1 MKIPLVN
8 TASELFIPVR
18 LNYTIVNP
26 KRFAKIINR
35 LKCVDI
41 LSNTVPASG
50 LVLATW
56 LYSNEMLK
64 SNYKGTQPP
73 EKKTGAATIIGKIEF
88 SVDLCTII
96 VNSVERAIAAL
107 DFFDNSCGKA
117 ILRFES
123 LDIYNK
129 LYEYAEDLQEFYYP
143 IERFFDNRAIK
154 DHISLEEKQE
164 LESLVEQRASTEV
177 IRLCQTFDSRQLN
190 EFENMTSLVYEN
202 GFDQL
207 RFNLLMRMGLLN
219 ERLQSDSEITMYEY
233 QKKLIQNQ

>member
-18 LNYTIVNP
+18 LNYTIANP
-26 KRFAKIINR
+26 KRFTKIINR
-35 LKCVDI
+35 LGCVDI
-41 LSNTVPASG
+41 LSSTSSYSAV
-50 LVLATW
+50 VLANW
-56 LYSNEMLK
+56 LYSDEMLK

-88 SVDLCTII
+88 SVDFCTII

-117 ILRFES
+117 ILRFGS

-129 LYEYAEDLQEFYYP
+129 LNENDEELQEFYYP
-143 IERFFDNRAIK
+143 IERFFDNRVIK
-154 DHISLEEKQE
+154 RHISAEEQQQ
-164 LESLVEQRASTEV
+164 LESLLEQRASMEM
-177 IRLCQTFDSRQLN
+177 IHLCEKFDSRQLN

-207 RFNLLMRMGLLN
+207 RFKLRMRMGLLN
-219 ERLQSDSEITMYEY
+219 ERLQSDSEISMYEF